1 MLYSH
6 GTAFWI
12 RRFRTLTAVRAA
24 GKRASWASAR
34 GGFLVL
40 LAFVAVAACE
50 TGVFDVEMGV
60 IPASINLDVVDI
72 DLISGRAAV
81 IQAKVQDA
89 KGKPINV
96 GAGGVQIEWSSSDD
110 WIASITPIGQATAR
124 VTGGAAGTAEIT
136 AVVHH
141 TVAQAGFLALLQ
153 GSSNRGGIRAS
164 SSVHV
169 RPANLVA
176 VAGDGQSGAV
186 GSTLPGELIVRAVD
200 ESGQGVPNVEIQ
212 FAAQPHN
219 GTLDPGSAVTDQEG
233 RARTRWTLGA
243 AAGVMKAEAGAHNR
257 YKLTPVEFTATALE
271 DASGAASVKVTPTSA
286 QLTAIGDTVQ
296 LTAVVRDADGNELS
310 NGSVAWSSKDSS
322 IAAVDA
328 AGRVVARKD
337 GRVRIVASVASVT
350 DSALID
356 VEQVAASVTVSPT
369 AATLSTG
376 STQQFSATVKDAN
389 GATISAPSLAWTSS
403 NPTVATV
410 DANGLVTGR
419 EAGSATLTAKSDDAS
434 GTASLT
440 VNATAAPP
448 PSGGLIPAFPGAEG
462 WGATALNDC
471 RDLPLVVHKV
481 TNTNNSGAGSLRD
494 VLENQVHG
502 GRFDVVVFTTGGTIS
517 LNSTIVTNT
526 SCLYVAGQT
535 APGDGI
541 MIRSA
546 GSDISQLLRV
556 VTSDFR
562 GDIVVRFLRFRHGF
576 PSGES
581 GGGLGAI
588 GTGGGHDIIF
598 DHISASWAGGS
609 GHIQINRTGD
619 MRPTVRTSMQ
629 NSIAAEGIYNRGMQY
644 NATYGAGFYEHSF
657 HRNLIA
663 TMGQRTPT
671 AQAGDAQVS
680 TQRGVEVVNNVLYN
694 VVNRWTEGKRTHVMD
709 YVKNYIDYGP
719 HRNWERRRGGRW
731 WYANANEPG
740 SLYVDGNEIVNG
752 NFTGTDW
759 TWWRDENGVLLPDNL
774 RRFTRLATAPF
785 PITEMTATNARQWV
799 LDNVGASRR
808 LDCAGNWVWNRDE
821 VDERIVRYVRDRRGP
836 ESAFQSSVEELH
848 GGWPQTVQGTPCP
861 DTDAD
866 GLPDAWEERFFGC
879 ATCADP
885 AAVGRDGYLVM
896 EHYLNGTNPR

>member
-1 MLYSH
+1 MLQLH

-50 TGVFDVEMGV
+50 TGVFDVDMGV
-60 IPASINLDVVDI
+60 APASINLDVTDI
-72 DLISGRAAV
+72 DLVSGRAAV
-81 IQAKVQDA
+81 IQARVQDA

-110 WIASITPIGQATAR
+110 WIASIRPIGQAAAR

-153 GSSNRGGIRAS
+153 GSSNSGGIRAS

-186 GSTLPGELIVRAVD
+186 GSTLPGELIVRAVN

-243 AAGVMKAEAGAHNR
+243 AAGVMKAESGAHNR

-271 DASGAASVKVTPTSA
+271 DA
-286 QLTAIGDTVQ
+286 
-296 LTAVVRDADGNELS
+296 
-310 NGSVAWSSKDSS
+310 NG
-322 IAAVDA
+322 
-328 AGRVVARKD
+328 G
-337 GRVRIVASVASVT
+337 
-350 DSALID
+350 
-356 VEQVAASVTVSPT
+356 QVAASVTVSPT

-376 STQQFSATVKDAN
+376 STQQFSATVKDAD
-389 GATISAPSLAWTSS
+389 GATISAPNLAWTSS
-403 NPTVATV
+403 NTTVATV
-410 DANGLVTGR
+410 DANGLVTAR
-419 EAGSATLTAKSDDAS
+419 EAGSATLTARSDDAS

-440 VNATAAPP
+440 VNAPAAPP
-448 PSGGLIPAFPGAEG
+448 PPGGLIRAFPGAEG

-481 TNTNNSGAGSLRD
+481 TNTNNSGVGSLREI
-494 VLENQVHG
+494 LENQVRHD
-502 GRFDVVVFTTGGTIS
+502 RFDVVVFTNGGTIS
-517 LNSTIVTNT
+517 LNSTMVTQT
-526 SCLYVAGQT
+526 SCLYLAGQT

-546 GSDISQLLRV
+546 GGDLSTLLRV
-556 VTSDFR
+556 STS
-562 GDIVVRFLRFRHGF
+562 GTAGNIVIRFLRLRHGF
-576 PSGES
+576 PSS
-581 GGGLGAI
+581 GAGGALGAI

-598 DHISASWAGGS
+598 DHISTSWAGGS
-609 GHIQINRTGD
+609 AHMQINRTGD
-619 MRPTVRTSMQ
+619 VRPTVRTSMQ
-629 NSIAAEGIYNRGMQY
+629 NSIAAEGIYNRAAQH
-644 NATYGAGFYEHSF
+644 NASDGAGFYEHSF

-663 TMGQRTPT
+663 IMGQRTPF
-671 AQAGDAQVS
+671 AIGGDAQHS
-680 TQRGVEVVNNVLYN
+680 TQRGVEVINNVMYN
-694 VVNRWTEGKRTHVMD
+694 VVNRWTETKRNSVVD
-709 YVKNYIDYGP
+709 FVKNYIDYSP
-719 HRNWERRRGGRW
+719 HRNWQARRGGRW
-731 WYANANEPG
+731 WYADENEPG

-752 NFTGTDW
+752 NFTGTNW
-759 TWWRDENGVLLPDNL
+759 SWWRDENGVLLPDNL
-774 RRFTRLATAPF
+774 RRFTRLARPPF
-785 PITEMTATNARQWV
+785 AITEQTAADARQWV
-799 LDNVGASRR
+799 LDHAGASRR
-808 LDCAGNWVWNRDE
+808 LDCSGNWVWNRDE
-821 VDERIVRYVRDRRGP
+821 VDERIVGYVRAGLGP
-836 ESAFQSSVEELH
+836 ESTYQKSVEEIH
-848 GGWPQTVQGTPCP
+848 GRWPRMAPGTPCP

-885 AAVGRDGYLVM
+885 ADVGRDGYLVI

>member
-153 GSSNRGGIRAS
+153 GSSNSGGIRAS

-186 GSTLPGELIVRAVD
+186 GSTLPGELIVRAVN

-243 AAGVMKAEAGAHNR
+243 AAGVMKAESGAHNR

-271 DASGAASVKVTPTSA
+271 DA
-286 QLTAIGDTVQ
+286 
-296 LTAVVRDADGNELS
+296 
-310 NGSVAWSSKDSS
+310 NG
-322 IAAVDA
+322 
-328 AGRVVARKD
+328 G
-337 GRVRIVASVASVT
+337 
-350 DSALID
+350 
-356 VEQVAASVTVSPT
+356 QVAASVTVSPT

-376 STQQFSATVKDAN
+376 STQQFSATVKDAD
-389 GATISAPSLAWTSS
+389 GATISAPNLAWTSS
-403 NPTVATV
+403 NTTVATV
-410 DANGLVTGR
+410 DANGLVTAR
-419 EAGSATLTAKSDDAS
+419 EAGSATLTARSDDAS

-440 VNATAAPP
+440 VNAPAAPP
-448 PSGGLIPAFPGAEG
+448 PPGGLIRAFPGAEG